1 MQELSIE
8 HSHFT
13 IAKMNNLDFE
23 KTQIWAKNLMNAP
36 LPTVPPI
43 AAAASAI
50 KPPSLA
56 PKPVLKKLS
65 TQEKI
70 ILATGGALAIGL
82 GAIVITSL
90 SDDDVIEKS
99 APAPVADLTAPK
111 LDLGVPQPVEKQEEP
126 EPPKPH
132 HAAPR
137 EHAPKREAPAPAP
150 PAAAVEE
157 HHALL
162 EIPETPEVATT
173 VGDEL
178 TFIEAFNVAR
188 REVGPAGLFAWRD
201 TYYSTFTDKEWEL
214 VPEDKKAQW
223 LEAAEP
229 IIDPGYENLSEG
241 VTPEPVAEQQHVVV
255 AERGPITWTGIDKN
269 GDGQAEILMARING
283 QSPMVLLDTDGDG
296 VLDTRYDYEAASGKT
311 FASVIE
317 PFSMSTADIEHLEYV
332 PVEPDMGFY
341 NHSGNEQTS
350 GSLPVSIYQENNQ
363 YVVSLDSNMDN
374 TIDAIT
380 YLTDDRGP
388 VVGLDYDNDG
398 QIEMGY
404 VYDADS
410 QTVNSLEMEPMEEM
424 SFGPP
429 EGPAVSMADEQQNAY
444 QAEGLAFEDTD
455 DNESSDDDETDDYF
469 SPETETQDDDVL
481 S

>member
-1 MQELSIE
+1 
-8 HSHFT
+8 
-13 IAKMNNLDFE
+13 MNNIDFE
-23 KTQIWAKNLMNAP
+23 KTQIWAKNLMSAP
-36 LPTVPPI
+36 LPTVPPVDATR
-43 AAAASAI
+43 AAV
-50 KPPSLA
+50 KQPSLP

-65 TQEKI
+65 AQEKI

-90 SDDDVIEKS
+90 SDDEVIEKS
-99 APAPVADLTAPK
+99 APVPVADLTAPK
-111 LDLGVPQPVEKQEEP
+111 LDLGVPQPEEKQTEP
-126 EPPKPH
+126 EPPKLH
-132 HAAPR
+132 QAAPR
-137 EHAPKREAPAPAP
+137 EHAPKRETHVSASQV
-150 PAAAVEE
+150 AAVEE

-162 EIPETPEVATT
+162 EIPEIPEVATT

-178 TFIEAFNVAR
+178 TFIEAFNLAR

-229 IIDPGYENLSEG
+229 IIDPGYENLSE
-241 VTPEPVAEQQHVVV
+241 VITTEQVAAPQHVIV
-255 AERGPITWTGIDKN
+255 AERGSITWTGIDRN
-269 GDGQAEILMARING
+269 GDGQAEILMARITG
-283 QSPMVLLDTDGDG
+283 QSPMVLMDTDGDG
-296 VLDTRYDYEAASGKT
+296 ILDTRYDYEAATGKT

-317 PFSMSTADIEHLEYV
+317 PFSMSTSDIEHLEYV

-341 NHSGNEQTS
+341 NYSGNRQVS
-350 GSLPVSIYQENNQ
+350 DSMQVSIYQESNK
-363 YVVSLDSNMDN
+363 YVVSLDSNLDN

-380 YLTDDRGP
+380 YLTDDQGP

-404 VYDADS
+404 VYDAES
-410 QTVNSLEMEPMEEM
+410 QTVNSLEMEPLEEM
-424 SFGPP
+424 NFGPP
-429 EGPAVSMADEQQNAY
+429 EGMIVSVEDEQQSSNAY
-444 QAEGLAFEDTD
+444 QAEGFAFQGTEE
-455 DNESSDDDETDDYF
+455 NGSSDDDETDNF
-469 SPETETQDDDVL
+469 FRPETETQDGDAL